1 MVQLEEKREEK
12 RWFNKMET
20 EGKKQNKKTPKCVHK
35 NKSPGALYS
44 DKWAAKLKLALATWN
59 S

>member
-44 DKWAAKLKLALATWN
+44 DK
-59 S
+59 

>member
-20 EGKKQNKKTPKCVHK
+20 EEKKTKKTPKCVHK

-44 DKWAAKLKLALATWN
+44 DK
-59 S
+59 

>member
-20 EGKKQNKKTPKCVHK
+20 EEKKQKKPQNVCIKTRVLVLCTLT
-35 NKSPGALYS
+35 NELQS
-44 DKWAAKLKLALATWN
+44 
-59 S
+59 